1 MYNSR
6 SIIPCVYTFDRVPDN
21 GASEITLGVAPRNA
35 PVYGVVQ
42 SAAHNV
48 DVLTDLK
55 ENDRHARVLTYSD
68 MLFLCHVDIFRQIG
82 KDLLALTVIYSVFS
96 FAAMILYIL
105 AGAADVA
112 FTEAVIGVISTV
124 YFIIAIKS
132 ISRRCK

>member
-1 MYNSR
+1 M
-6 SIIPCVYTFDRVPDN
+6 SILILEGMF
-21 GASEITLGVAPRNA
+21 
-35 PVYGVVQ
+35 
-42 SAAHNV
+42 
-48 DVLTDLK
+48 
-55 ENDRHARVLTYSD
+55 
-68 MLFLCHVDIFRQIG
+68 MLLLIIIAIAIIFG

-132 ISRRCK
+132 MRRRCE